1 MLEQY
6 GIPFWAEKLIMSVGI
21 LVGTIIVAY
30 FVRMILSFVAHR
42 MARKTASNLDDLII
56 EAVSKPVFSLI
67 IVGGL
72 YYEIKY
78 LHKSFSFISEGTY
91 ELLLGVAFTFAM
103 VLGGWLIIRIA
114 ESLTTW
120 YARNIAAKTETK
132 FDDEFIPIFSRSLK
146 VIIFVLVLM
155 AVLSHF
161 NIDVKGLVAVLGVSS
176 LAFALAAQDT
186 LANMIAGFV
195 LMLDRPFRVGDRVTL
210 TENRILDVY
219 EIGLR
224 STKFLTRDNTLV
236 IIPNAE
242 ISKMTIDNLSY
253 PAPQIRVRIDVGVA
267 YGSDID
273 RVRELLFEA
282 AHSHPDVI
290 KDPPPFVQF
299 INFGESSL
307 DFRLNVYV
315 DDYSIQRR
323 TGHAVRELV
332 YKIFAKENIEIPFPQ
347 RVVYLVDPNRGK
359 KYKPNPGIE

>member
-6 GIPFWAEKLIMSVGI
+6 GIPLWAEKLIFACGI
-21 LVGTIIVAY
+21 LIGTIIAAY
-30 FVRMILSFVAHR
+30 LIRMILRFVTHR
-42 MARKTASNLDDLII
+42 IARKTSSNLDDLII
-56 EAVSKPVFSLI
+56 EAISKPVFNLI

-72 YYEIKY
+72 DFEIKY
-78 LHKSFSFISEGTY
+78 LHKSFEFITEGTY
-91 ELLLGVAFTFAM
+91 ELLHGIAFTFAM
-103 VLGGWLIIRIA
+103 VLVGWLVIRIF

-120 YARNIAAKTETK
+120 YAKNIAAKTETK

-146 VIIFVLVLM
+146 AIVFVLVLM

-161 NIDVKGLVAVLGVSS
+161 NIDIKGLVAVLGVSS

-186 LANMIAGFV
+186 LSNMIAGFV

-210 TENRILDVY
+210 VEDRILDVY

-242 ISKMTIDNLSY
+242 ISRMTIDNLSY

-282 AHSHPDVI
+282 AHSHPDTL
-290 KDPPPFVQF
+290 KEPPPFVQF

-307 DFRLNVYV
+307 DFRLNIYV
-315 DDYSIQRR
+315 ADYAIQRR

-332 YKIFAKENIEIPFPQ
+332 YKIFGKENIEIPFPQ
-347 RVVYLVDPNRGK
+347 RVVYLHEQDK
-359 KYKPNPGIE
+359 EK

>member
-6 GIPFWAEKLIMSVGI
+6 GIPLWAEKLIMSGGI
-21 LVGTIIVAY
+21 LVGTIFAAY
-30 FVRMILSFVAHR
+30 VVRIILRFVAHR
-42 MARKTASNLDDLII
+42 FARKTASKLDDLII
-56 EAVSKPVFSLI
+56 EAVSKPVFNLI

-72 YYEIKY
+72 DFEIKY
-78 LHKSFSFISEGTY
+78 LHESFEFISEGTY
-91 ELLLGVAFTFAM
+91 KLLHGIAFAFAM
-103 VLGGWLIIRIA
+103 VLIGWLTIRFS
-114 ESLTTW
+114 ESITTW
-120 YARNIAAKTETK
+120 YAKNIAARTETK

-146 VIIFVLVLM
+146 AIVFVLVLM

-186 LANMIAGFV
+186 LANMIAGFI

-210 TENRILDVY
+210 ADDRILDVY

-253 PAPQIRVRIDVGVA
+253 PAPQVRVRIEVGVA

-273 RVRELLFEA
+273 RVKELLLEA

-290 KDPPPFVQF
+290 KEPKPFVQF

-315 DDYSIQRR
+315 ADYSIQRP

-332 YKIFAKENIEIPFPQ
+332 YKIFGKENIEIPFPQ
-347 RVVYLVDPNRGK
+347 RVVYLYEQDKEKEK
-359 KYKPNPGIE
+359 KD

>member
-6 GIPFWAEKLIMSVGI
+6 GIPLWAEKLIMSGGI
-21 LVGTIIVAY
+21 LIGTIIAAY
-30 FVRMILSFVAHR
+30 VVRMILGFAAHR

-56 EAVSKPVFSLI
+56 EAISKPVFSLI
-67 IVGGL
+67 LVGGL
-72 YYEIKY
+72 DFEIKY
-78 LHKSFSFISEGTY
+78 LHSSFEFISEGTY
-91 ELLLGVAFTFAM
+91 ELLHGIAFTFAM
-103 VLGGWLIIRIA
+103 VLAGWLTIRIF

-120 YARNIAAKTETK
+120 YAKNIAAKTETK

-146 VIIFVLVLM
+146 AIVFVLVLM

-273 RVRELLFEA
+273 RVRELLFQA
-282 AHSHPDVI
+282 AYSHSDVL
-290 KDPPPFVQF
+290 KEPPAFVQF

-315 DDYSIQRR
+315 ADYAIQRR
-323 TGHAVRELV
+323 TEHAVRELV
-332 YKIFAKENIEIPFPQ
+332 YKIFGKDNIEIPFPQ
-347 RVVYLVDPNRGK
+347 RVVYLHEQNKGK
-359 KYKPNPGIE
+359 E